1 LKQKNKRDGQ
11 SAVSFCTAQRLFTG
25 TQNMRQRF
33 QNYLTDHAIEI
44 LTSMAMLAIWAGI
57 SYLIQNPP
65 QPNAGETV
73 SWWGIATNISRGFGY
88 SLCNQYY
95 FPFCALSNA
104 ATAMREPAPV
114 LLFAGVA
121 RLFHESLFVAGVTE
135 LLLYI
140 GVMFAVFHLTRDW
153 AGPLAGLLAAFGWAV
168 YPRAISLIP
177 QVSGDLLAAL
187 SVTVGILFIQRT
199 RKSDRTRDWLFAG
212 LGLGLAILSRS
223 AMLVVA
229 LTVIAGLGIERWHL
243 RQRLLD
249 WLRPSL
255 LVTAM
260 VASLLT
266 PWLVRTEIVFGQPLV
281 GSSLVGYNIYR
292 QNYMLASN
300 DYFRNVGTNEG
311 WAAIQALLA
320 RRTDLTGHENEA
332 QMDAVY
338 RQEGLKIIA
347 ANPIHYVWL
356 SGYRFFMLWFDWR
369 VSEAFGYP
377 MGFNEYAMMVVQ
389 LVLMILAFLGLRGN
403 WKEMW
408 PLWASLLM
416 LTLAYMAV
424 NSRLHYIVPLM
435 PLVISLAAGK
445 TVDFFSA
452 KPHS

>member
-1 LKQKNKRDGQ
+1 MRD
-11 SAVSFCTAQRLFTG
+11 RLQT
-25 TQNMRQRF
+25 
-33 QNYLTDHAIEI
+33 YLTANANAI
-44 LTSMAMLAIWAGI
+44 LKSMAGFAMLVGVFI
-57 SYLIQNPP
+57 LFLHPP
-65 QPNAGETV
+65 QFQSGETV
-73 SWWGIATNISRGFGY
+73 SWWGTALNISRGFGY

-95 FPFCALSNA
+95 FPFCDVAGA
-104 ATAMREPAPV
+104 TTAMREPAPV

-121 RLFHESLFVAGVTE
+121 RLFHESLFVAGVME
-135 LLLYI
+135 LMLYI
-140 GVMFAVFHLTRDW
+140 GVMLAVFHLTRDW

-168 YPRAISLIP
+168 YPRAISLVP
-177 QVSGDLLAAL
+177 QVSGDLFAEL
-187 SVTVGILFIQRT
+187 SVTVGILFIQRA
-199 RKSDRTRDWLFAG
+199 RKSNQTRDWLFAG

-223 AMLVVA
+223 VMLVVA
-229 LTVIAGLGIERWHL
+229 LTIIAGLGIERWHP
-243 RQRLLD
+243 REKILD

-255 LVTAM
+255 LVA
-260 VASLLT
+260 VVIASLLT
-266 PWLVRTEIVFGQPLV
+266 PWLVRTEIVFGRPLI

-292 QNYMLASN
+292 QNYMLGSN
-300 DYFRNVGTNEG
+300 DYFRNVGTDEG

-347 ANPIHYVWL
+347 ANPVHYVLL

-377 MGFNEYAMMVVQ
+377 MGFNEYAMVVVQ
-389 LVLMILAFLGLRGN
+389 LVLIILALGGLRRN

-408 PLWASLLM
+408 PLWASLFM

-435 PLVISLAAGK
+435 PLTISLAAKGIASFGRSREK
-445 TVDFFSA
+445 
-452 KPHS
+452 

>member
-1 LKQKNKRDGQ
+1 MCDRLQIYLAKNADILLK
-11 SAVSFCTAQRLFTG
+11 STAVF
-25 TQNMRQRF
+25 
-33 QNYLTDHAIEI
+33 
-44 LTSMAMLAIWAGI
+44 AMLFGVFT
-57 SYLIQNPP
+57 LFLNPP
-65 QPNAGETV
+65 QFQSGETV
-73 SWWGIATNISRGFGY
+73 SWWGTALNISRGFGY

-95 FPFCALSNA
+95 FPFCDVAGPT
-104 ATAMREPAPV
+104 TAMREPAPV

-121 RLFHESLFVAGVTE
+121 RLFHESLFAAGVME
-135 LLLYI
+135 LVLYI
-140 GVMFAVFHLTRDW
+140 GVIFAVFHLARDRK
-153 AGPLAGLLAAFGWAV
+153 GPLAGLLAAVLWAL
-168 YPRAISLIP
+168 YPRAFSLVP

-187 SVTVGILFIQRT
+187 SVTFGLIFIQRA
-199 RKSDRTRDWLFAG
+199 RRSNLTRDWLLAG
-212 LGLGLAILSRS
+212 LGLGLAALSRS
-223 AMLVVA
+223 AMLVVSI
-229 LTVIAGLGIERWHL
+229 TIIAGLGIKRWNL
-243 RQRLLD
+243 RQHIVD

-255 LVTAM
+255 LVTAV

-266 PWLVRTEIVFGQPLV
+266 PWLVRTELVFGRPLT

-300 DYFRNVGTNEG
+300 NYFRNVGTDEG

-347 ANPIHYVWL
+347 AHPVHYVLL

-377 MGFNEYAMMVVQ
+377 MGFNEYAMVVIQ
-389 LVLMILAFLGLRGN
+389 LALMILAFIGLRGN
-403 WKEMW
+403 WRALW
-408 PLWASLLM
+408 PLWASLAM

-435 PLVISLAAGK
+435 PLVMSLAAEGMIRLGRSREK
-445 TVDFFSA
+445 KKQV
-452 KPHS
+452 

>member
-1 LKQKNKRDGQ
+1 MRD
-11 SAVSFCTAQRLFTG
+11 RLQT
-25 TQNMRQRF
+25 
-33 QNYLTDHAIEI
+33 YLTANANDI
-44 LTSMAMLAIWAGI
+44 LKIMATFAMLVGLVILFI
-57 SYLIQNPP
+57 NPP
-65 QPNAGETV
+65 QPHSGETV
-73 SWWGIATNISRGFGY
+73 SWWGIAVNISRGFGY

-95 FPFCALSNA
+95 FPFCNVTNA

-121 RLFHESLFVAGVTE
+121 RLFQESLFAAGVIE

-140 GVMFAVFHLTRDW
+140 GVMVAVFHLTRDW
-153 AGPLAGLLAAFGWAV
+153 KGPLAGLLAAFGWAV
-168 YPRAISLIP
+168 YPRAISLVP

-187 SVTVGILFIQRT
+187 SVTVGILFIQRA
-199 RKSDRTRDWLFAG
+199 RKLDRTRDWLYAG

-223 AMLVVA
+223 VMLVVA
-229 LTVIAGLGIERWHL
+229 LTVITGLGIERWHL
-243 RQRLLD
+243 REKILA

-255 LVTAM
+255 LVATI
-260 VASLLT
+260 VLSLLT
-266 PWLVRTEIVFGQPLV
+266 PWLVRTEIVFGRPLV

-300 DYFRNVGTNEG
+300 DYFRNVGTDEG
-311 WAAIQALLA
+311 WAAIQSLLA

-338 RQEGLKIIA
+338 RQEGLKIIT
-347 ANPIHYVWL
+347 ANPVHYVLL

-369 VSEAFGYP
+369 VSESFGYP
-377 MGFNEYAMMVVQ
+377 MGFNEYAMVVVQ
-389 LVLMILAFLGLRGN
+389 LILMILAFLGLRGN

-408 PLWASLLM
+408 PLWVSLLI

-435 PLVISLAAGK
+435 PLVMCLAVEGIVSLEITRWKKIHAVK
-445 TVDFFSA
+445 
-452 KPHS
+452 

>member
-1 LKQKNKRDGQ
+1 
-11 SAVSFCTAQRLFTG
+11 
-25 TQNMRQRF
+25 
-33 QNYLTDHAIEI
+33 
-44 LTSMAMLAIWAGI
+44 
-57 SYLIQNPP
+57 
-65 QPNAGETV
+65 
-73 SWWGIATNISRGFGY
+73 
-88 SLCNQYY
+88 
-95 FPFCALSNA
+95 
-104 ATAMREPAPV
+104 
-114 LLFAGVA
+114 
-121 RLFHESLFVAGVTE
+121 
-135 LLLYI
+135 
-140 GVMFAVFHLTRDW
+140 
-153 AGPLAGLLAAFGWAV
+153 LAGLLAAFGWAV

-199 RKSDRTRDWLFAG
+199 RKSDRTRDWLFAS

-223 AMLVVA
+223 VMLVVA
-229 LTVIAGLGIERWHL
+229 VTIIAGLGIERWHL
-243 RQRLLD
+243 RDKILD

-347 ANPIHYVWL
+347 ANPVHYVWL

>member
-1 LKQKNKRDGQ
+1 
-11 SAVSFCTAQRLFTG
+11 
-25 TQNMRQRF
+25 
-33 QNYLTDHAIEI
+33 
-44 LTSMAMLAIWAGI
+44 
-57 SYLIQNPP
+57 
-65 QPNAGETV
+65 
-73 SWWGIATNISRGFGY
+73 
-88 SLCNQYY
+88 
-95 FPFCALSNA
+95 
-104 ATAMREPAPV
+104 
-114 LLFAGVA
+114 
-121 RLFHESLFVAGVTE
+121 
-135 LLLYI
+135 
-140 GVMFAVFHLTRDW
+140 
-153 AGPLAGLLAAFGWAV
+153 
-168 YPRAISLIP
+168 
-177 QVSGDLLAAL
+177 
-187 SVTVGILFIQRT
+187 VTVGILFIQRA
-199 RKSDRTRDWLFAG
+199 RKSDRTRDWLSAG

-223 AMLVVA
+223 VMLVVA
-229 LTVIAGLGIERWHL
+229 LTIIAGLGIERWHP
-243 RQRLLD
+243 REKILD

-255 LVTAM
+255 LVA
-260 VASLLT
+260 VVIASLLT
-266 PWLVRTEIVFGQPLV
+266 PWLVRTEIVFGRPLI

-292 QNYMLASN
+292 QNYMLGSN
-300 DYFRNVGTNEG
+300 DYFRNVGTDEG

-347 ANPIHYVWL
+347 ANPVHYVWL